1 MCFGRVI
8 VLTLSNFYKIIPMK
22 KITFLLAL
30 ALLVGQVAY
39 AQKYFTKAGNVT
51 FFSHTDIEDIK
62 GDNKVAT
69 IVIDAATGNMEV
81 AVLVKSFHFEKAL
94 LEEHFNENYME
105 STKFPK
111 STFKGKIENISA
123 INFKKDGSYT
133 AQISGDLTMH
143 GVTKKISTTGTINVA
158 GGKINS
164 DCKFIVNPK
173 DYNIAIPDVVKKQI
187 SEKIEVTVKAKLE
200 ELVK

>member
-1 MCFGRVI
+1 
-8 VLTLSNFYKIIPMK
+8 MK
-22 KITFLLAL
+22 KITFLFAL
-30 ALLVGQVAY
+30 AILFSQAAF

-62 GDNKVAT
+62 GDNNVAT

-81 AVLVKSFHFEKAL
+81 AVLVKSFRFEKAL

-111 STFKGKIENISA
+111 ANFKGKIENISA
-123 INFKKDGSYT
+123 INFKKDGTYT
-133 AQISGDLTMH
+133 AQITGDLTMH
-143 GVTKKISTTGTINVA
+143 GVTKKITTTGTITVA
-158 GGKINS
+158 GGKITA